1 MTTKLKANFLY
12 AQIENDVIMVG
23 FADNE
28 INTQEYV
35 LLQKPLIYDEQ
46 DRKLGFDKIHIT
58 YNDQL
63 RSVYGGILKCVLKNG
78 VVNISLN
85 ASTADTLKTEDEI
98 EITFSANVS
107 NLANLKQH
115 LQKLFSDESEIFV
128 SEV

>member
-1 MTTKLKANFLY
+1 
-12 AQIENDVIMVG
+12 
-23 FADNE
+23 
-28 INTQEYV
+28 
-35 LLQKPLIYDEQ
+35 
-46 DRKLGFDKIHIT
+46 
-58 YNDQL
+58 
-63 RSVYGGILKCVLKNG
+63 LKNG